1 MMITERK
8 LMNKVAEKFDPFA
21 ERMQDEG
28 LPSVVVKTFRDQY
41 TQLVKGRQGFI
52 READIQ
58 PVASLPDVEGF
69 PAELAAIGQT
79 ALPKTIMLKL
89 NGGLGTSMGLDQAKS
104 LLAVKDDMSFLDIV
118 AQQALNLDIPVMLMN
133 SFATR
138 RDSLAVLKQYPDLRN
153 GIPLDFLQHKIPKVT
168 RDDLSPAEW
177 PLDPGL
183 EWCPPGHGDIYA
195 ALMTTG
201 ALDEL
206 LQAGYEYAF
215 VSNID
220 NLGAVLDNAILG
232 YVVKN
237 ELAFLMEA
245 TDRTEADKKGG
256 HLARL
261 PSGQLI
267 LRESA
272 QCHPD
277 DFDAFQDTS
286 RHKYF
291 NTNNLWLNLVAFE
304 ETMNAEDNILGLPLI
319 LNRKRVDPRDS
330 RSTPVYQLETA
341 MGAAISVFDEGKAI
355 RVPRTRFAPVKT
367 TEDLLA
373 VRSDAYILTDDFRVI
388 PNPDRE
394 LGPILISLDPKFYRR
409 IDDMEARLPWDVPS
423 LVDCETLSIAGDVKF
438 GRDISLRGSVQ
449 LENRSGRQVTIE
461 DGATLSGLLHW

>member
-1 MMITERK
+1 MIVRRK
-8 LMNKVAEKFDPFA
+8 LMNRVAEKFDPFA

-28 LPSVVVKTFRDQY
+28 LPGVVVRTFRDQY

-58 PVASLPDVEGF
+58 PVSSLPDVESF
-69 PAELAAIGQT
+69 PADLATIGET
-79 ALPKTIMLKL
+79 ALSKTIMLKL

-118 AQQALNLDIPVMLMN
+118 ARQALKLDIRLMLMN

-138 RDSLAVLKQYPDLRN
+138 RDSLAVLKQYPALRN

-168 RDDLSPAEW
+168 RDDLTPAEW
-177 PLDPGL
+177 PRDPSL
-183 EWCPPGHGDIYA
+183 EWCPPGHGDIYT
-195 ALMTTG
+195 ALITSG

-206 LQAGYEYAF
+206 LEAGFEYAF

-220 NLGAVLDNAILG
+220 NLGAVLDSAILG
-232 YVVKN
+232 YFVKHQ
-237 ELAFLMEA
+237 LAFLMEA

-277 DFDAFQDTS
+277 EIEAFQDTS
-286 RHKYF
+286 RYKYF
-291 NTNNLWLNLVAFE
+291 NTNNLWLNLRSLDAM
-304 ETMNAEDNILGLPLI
+304 MNAKDTPLRLPLI

-330 RSTPVYQLETA
+330 HSTPVYQLETA
-341 MGAAISVFDEGKAI
+341 MGAAISVFDEGTAV
-355 RVPRTRFAPVKT
+355 RVPRTRFAPIKT

-373 VRSDAYILTDDFRVI
+373 VRSDAFVLTDDFRVT

-394 LGPILISLDPKFYRR
+394 LGPILISLDPKYYRR
-409 IDDMEARLPWDVPS
+409 IDDMEARFPWDVPS
-423 LVDCETLSIAGDVKF
+423 LVECETLSIAGDIRF
-438 GRDISLRGSVQ
+438 GRDISLRGNVQ
-449 LENRSGRQVTIE
+449 LENRSGRQVTID
-461 DGATLSGLLHW
+461 DGASLSGQLTW